1 MDALWAPIASVK
13 SRSQSALFAS
23 VKSACA
29 AAHPTEAW
37 EVDEIHAV
45 MAGKFG
51 TLWRHHVVEAARPW
65 TRTIGGP
72 SPTAS

>member
-1 MDALWAPIASVK
+1 VGADRVGEVAQPVGAVCEREIGMRGRAS
-13 SRSQSALFAS
+13 
-23 VKSACA
+23 
-29 AAHPTEAW
+29 TEAW

-72 SPTAS
+72 SPAAS